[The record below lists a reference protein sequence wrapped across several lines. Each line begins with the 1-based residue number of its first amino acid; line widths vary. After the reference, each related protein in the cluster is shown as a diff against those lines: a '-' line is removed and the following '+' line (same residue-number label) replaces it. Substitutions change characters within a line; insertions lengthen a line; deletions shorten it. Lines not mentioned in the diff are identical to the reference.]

1 MAKYSV
7 VLQRAA
13 AHATQAMGSITAPG
27 SGMRR
32 IKLYDVSFGSEAT
45 PADTAVLWTLGR
57 CSTAGTAGTNPTP
70 SPLDVADGACV
81 AVAGQAHSASPTPG
95 VVLMSQALNTF
106 DPGWLPFLLTQVRD
120 REAHPD
126 VRLVALQTYAFI
138 ANKQE
143 AIDASTILSTEPTSA
158 DGGQKERFAALLPIV
173 AAANTCDVDVTC
185 WLGKL
190 RDNDPLVIQKA
201 AVMIGRLARG
211 NQQAIDALVPLIG
224 HAKAEVRIAAL
235 GALDRIAE
243 RGAPAAVTKIDELA
257 EREDGQRVWSQVAA
271 EALRVQNRLRARSGS

>member
-95 VVLMSQALNTF
+95 VVLMSQALN
-106 DPGWLPFLLTQVRD
+106 QR
-120 REAHPD
+120 
-126 VRLVALQTYAFI
+126 
-138 ANKQE
+138 
-143 AIDASTILSTEPTSA
+143 ASF
-158 DGGQKERFAALLPIV
+158 RWV
-173 AAANTCDVDVTC
+173 AAP
-185 WLGKL
+185 GSE
-190 RDNDPLVIQKA
+190 LVIPA
-201 AVMIGRLARG
+201 TASNG
-211 NQQAIDALVPLIG
+211 
-224 HAKAEVRIAAL
+224 IATL
-235 GALDRIAE
+235 TPTLNGGTPTISSTQLFE
-243 RGAPAAVTKIDELA
+243 E
-257 EREDGQRVWSQVAA
+257 Q
-271 EALRVQNRLRARSGS
+271 